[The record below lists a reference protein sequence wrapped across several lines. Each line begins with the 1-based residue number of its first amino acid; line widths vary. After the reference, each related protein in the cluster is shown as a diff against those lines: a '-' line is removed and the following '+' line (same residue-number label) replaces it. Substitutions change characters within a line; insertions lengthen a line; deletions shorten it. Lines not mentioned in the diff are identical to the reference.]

1 MEILF
6 YSIIAVALLTLFGL
20 FRPWYALWWL
30 PVTNRKK
37 VLQIYGLLLLLLVV
51 IYGFFILF

>member
-6 YSIIAVALLTLFGL
+6 YSIITVALLTLFGL
-20 FRPWYALWWL
+20 YRPWYALWWL

-37 VLQIYGLLLLLLVV
+37 VLQIYGSSLLLLIIVYSLLS
-51 IYGFFILF
+51 L